1 MAVACKLDRTNG
13 GEVMDFVIFV
23 ISMGVLIWGAD
34 LLIEQ
39 SERIALRF
47 NISEFIIGAT
57 LIALGT
63 SLPEM
68 AASVAASF
76 NDKAAL
82 AVSNVIGSN
91 ILNITLVL
99 ASVFLIARQINP
111 DRDFF
116 AKDSTW
122 ALMPVMV
129 FILMILDGEISRFD
143 AALLLLMMGA
153 YLLFLI
159 QDSKSIPEP
168 ELDIDEV
175 SDFSWIKTIPMLL
188 LGLILVIVGADFTV
202 ESASSIAKS
211 FGISEWIIGI
221 VMVSLGTSLPEL
233 VVSISAAMRGKVD
246 MAIGNII
253 GSNMANT
260 SVVLG
265 AAALVKPLPVDATA
279 NIFDIATMIMA
290 TLLLVFITANK
301 LYTKSAGISLVIILG
316 LFLNNTLQ
324 SML

>member
-1 MAVACKLDRTNG
+1 
-13 GEVMDFVIFV
+13 MDFVIFI

-34 LLIEQ
+34 LLIAE

-68 AASVAASF
+68 AASVAASL
-76 NDKAAL
+76 NGKAAL

-91 ILNITLVL
+91 TLNITLVL
-99 ASVFLIARQINP
+99 ATVFLIAKSINP

-129 FILMILDGEISRFD
+129 FILMTLDGEISRFD

-159 QDSKSIPEP
+159 QDSKSMPEP
-168 ELDIDEV
+168 EIDINDLNN
-175 SDFSWIKTIPMLL
+175 FSWVKTIPMLL
-188 LGLILVIVGADFTV
+188 LGLTLVIVGADFTV
-202 ESASSIAKS
+202 ESASAIAKS
-211 FGISEWIIGI
+211 FGVSEWIIGI
-221 VMVSLGTSLPEL
+221 IMVALGTSLPEL
-233 VVSISAAMRGKVD
+233 VVSISAAIRGKVD

-265 AAALVKPLPVDATA
+265 ASALVKPLPVDLTA
-279 NIFDIATMIMA
+279 NLFDIATMVVA

-316 LFLNNTLQ
+316 LFLNNSLQ
-324 SML
+324 SL